1 VVFESVVEKIVIG
14 GYNDE
19 EVEEPLKITF
29 VYKTGIHTNF
39 NRKLLSQSVTT
50 LRLYIMTQNCVPV
63 RVTRLKRSMGI
74 RTLQTGIKAV
84 VPLLP
89 SDVNILEDALSDG
102 GSMKKGDLKNEDCA
116 DQ

>member
-1 VVFESVVEKIVIG
+1 M
-14 GYNDE
+14 
-19 EVEEPLKITF
+19 KITF

-39 NRKLLSQSVTT
+39 NRKLLSQSITT

-74 RTLQTGIKAV
+74 RTLPIGIKAV
-84 VPLLP
+84 VPLLS

-102 GSMKKGDLKNEDCA
+102 ESMKKGDLKNEDCA